1 MSDLTRPLH
10 APTRRSWSAIAASLL
25 PRTGRPPLV
34 HLLGAAMALAACW
47 RIWHSFG
54 HMLWL
59 DELYTT
65 TLIETPSLTHMWD
78 GALRGVDG
86 NPPLY
91 LSLCWFVTQ
100 GFALEP
106 ERILRPLNLL
116 ILAATAVLQYRIGR
130 RLADPVSVAVGLS
143 ILCAVDGMLAYA
155 LLEVR
160 TYALYLLLTTATLW
174 GTLRVVDRPS
184 PARITVLAGLGILT
198 ALAHSFG
205 GFYVLATLGA
215 AGLVCLFNR
224 DRQRMVALAVSA
236 LPAAATTVGWFLLL
250 LPVQRASATPY
261 GWIPVPDLPV
271 LVAALTGSLLLTPI
285 LAIGLCGVAVS
296 NRRGLGRAAARSVS
310 RPDIAAL
317 YAALAAYAALTLAG
331 WIGSQMI
338 TPFFVARYFIP
349 NVTIAAMLII
359 PAIGSARR
367 RVRAG
372 LSAMVIV
379 IGSLA
384 GLGSIAHDDG
394 MGNGFIPCLDSDGR
408 FLEDGI
414 VGDALPVV
422 AESPLAWL
430 PRNRYAPRQLTLYPL
445 DWEVVLRYPHKARNN
460 AMDFHIME
468 MLQNWGEPGS
478 ALSARLLSTADILAQ
493 NPRFLV
499 LDESSRAWLDNL
511 RATVPL
517 SARLLK
523 QNEGCRL
530 WEVGAVTTPAGD

>member
-10 APTRRSWSAIAASLL
+10 APTRWSVSAIAASLL
-25 PRTGRPPLV
+25 PRAGRLSLV

-65 TLIETPSLTHMWD
+65 TLIKTPSLTHMWD

-116 ILAATAVLQYRIGR
+116 ILAATAVLQYRLGR

-174 GTLRVVDRPS
+174 GTLRVIDRPS
-184 PARITVLAGLGILT
+184 PARIAVLAGLGILT

-224 DRQRMVALAVSA
+224 DRRRMVALAVSA
-236 LPAAATTVGWFLLL
+236 LPAATTTVGWFLLL

-261 GWIPVPDLPV
+261 GWIPVPNFPV

-285 LAIGLCGVAVS
+285 LAVGLCGVAVS
-296 NRRGLGRAAARSVS
+296 NRRGLGRAAARSLS
-310 RPDIAAL
+310 RPDIAVL
-317 YAALAAYAALTLAG
+317 YAALATYAALTLAA

-338 TPFFVARYFIP
+338 TPFFVERYFIP
-349 NVTIAAMLII
+349 NVTIAAMLIV
-359 PAIGSARR
+359 PAIGSARHQ
-367 RVRAG
+367 VRAG
-372 LSAMVIV
+372 LSAMMIG

-394 MGNGFIPCLDSDGR
+394 MGGGFIPCLDSGGR
-408 FLEDGI
+408 FLEDGA
-414 VGDALPVV
+414 VGDGLPVV

-478 ALSARLLSTADILAQ
+478 ALSARLLSTADILARY
-493 NPRFLV
+493 PRFLV

-517 SARLLK
+517 SVKLLK
-523 QNEGCRL
+523 QNEGCTL
-530 WEVGAVTTPAGD
+530 WEVGAVTTPPGD

>member
-1 MSDLTRPLH
+1 
-10 APTRRSWSAIAASLL
+10 
-25 PRTGRPPLV
+25 
-34 HLLGAAMALAACW
+34 
-47 RIWHSFG
+47 
-54 HMLWL
+54 
-59 DELYTT
+59 
-65 TLIETPSLTHMWD
+65 
-78 GALRGVDG
+78 
-86 NPPLY
+86 
-91 LSLCWFVTQ
+91 
-100 GFALEP
+100 
-106 ERILRPLNLL
+106 
-116 ILAATAVLQYRIGR
+116 
-130 RLADPVSVAVGLS
+130 
-143 ILCAVDGMLAYA
+143 LAYA

-184 PARITVLAGLGILT
+184 PARIAVLAGLGILT

-224 DRQRMVALAVSA
+224 DRQRMLALAVSA
-236 LPAAATTVGWFLLL
+236 LPAAAAAVGWFLLL

-271 LVAALTGSLLLTPI
+271 LAAALTGSLLLTPI

-367 RVRAG
+367 QVRAG

-394 MGNGFIPCLDSDGR
+394 MGSGFIPCLDSDGR
-408 FLEDGI
+408 FLEDG
-414 VGDALPVV
+414 VAGDALPVV

-468 MLQNWGEPGS
+468 MLQNWAEPGS

-511 RATVPL
+511 RATIPL
-517 SARLLK
+517 SAKLLK
-523 QNEGCRL
+523 QNKGCRL